1 MAAGGVLGGAFNT
14 FAAPV
19 LFKTPLEYP
28 VVAIAACVLFV
39 GATTWPRTA
48 SERSRVVIT
57 TVAPG
62 ALLLALSPLSYR
74 VGWEFLPES
83 TQTRFAVAA
92 LPALVLATGLYKS
105 LPRLG
110 VGLALVMIAGAFVRV
125 EDRLTLH
132 VERSFFGIHRVT
144 DTGLTRV
151 LLSGTTMHGSQAVD
165 PALRCEPLSYY
176 SRRGPVDQLFTSLQA
191 RFPTLR
197 IGVVG
202 LGTASIAAYAR
213 GTDQLTFFEIN
224 PAVER
229 LARHPDYF
237 TYLRDCAPEAQV
249 LVGDARLSLERVP
262 DRAYELLIV
271 DAFSSD
277 AIPVHLMTSEAIAL
291 YLRKLSETGLLA
303 LHISNRYV
311 DLAPVIAAIV
321 QAQGLGAAIQRHRP
335 DPGSDAWKSAPS
347 QWVVVGQHQSDLRS
361 LLGAGPWEEPVA
373 APGPLWTDDYS
384 NVVRLIKR

>member
-1 MAAGGVLGGAFNT
+1 
-14 FAAPV
+14 
-19 LFKTPLEYP
+19 
-28 VVAIAACVLFV
+28 VVAIAACVLFA
-39 GATTWPRTA
+39 GRMTWPRTV
-48 SERSRVVIT
+48 SERSRLLIA

-62 ALLLALSPLSYR
+62 LVILVLSPLSYR
-74 VGWEFLPES
+74 VDWAFLPES

-92 LPALVLATGLYKS
+92 LPALVLAIGLYRN
-105 LPRLG
+105 LLRLG
-110 VGLALVMIAGAFVRV
+110 AALALVMIGGALVRID
-125 EDRLTLH
+125 DRVTLH

-165 PALRCEPLSYY
+165 RTLRCEPLSYY
-176 SRRGPVDQLFTSLQA
+176 SRGGPVDQLFTSLQA
-191 RFPTLR
+191 RFPILR

-237 TYLRDCAPEAQV
+237 TYLRDCAPETHV
-249 LVGDARLSLERVP
+249 VVGDARLALERVP
-262 DRAYELLIV
+262 DDAYDLLIV

-277 AIPVHLMTSEAIAL
+277 AIPVHLMTSEAVGL
-291 YLRKLSETGLLA
+291 YLRKLSENGLLV

-321 QAQGLGAAIQRHRP
+321 QAQGLAGAIQRHRP
-335 DPGSDAWKSAPS
+335 DAGTATWKAAPS
-347 QWVVVGQHQSDLRS
+347 QWVVVGRHQSDLQS
-361 LLGAGPWEEPVA
+361 LLEAGPWEEPVA
-373 APGPLWTDDYS
+373 RPGPLWTDDYS